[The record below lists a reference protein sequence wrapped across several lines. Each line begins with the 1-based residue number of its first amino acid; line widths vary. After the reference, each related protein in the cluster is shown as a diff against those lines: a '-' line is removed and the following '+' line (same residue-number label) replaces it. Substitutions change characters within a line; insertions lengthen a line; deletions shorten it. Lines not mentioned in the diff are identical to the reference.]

1 MRYKITRYQ
10 PDAADLI
17 DPVNVTLSDHEVA
30 AFVLG
35 AVATRLTVGLTIGMD
50 DMTAERAATR
60 IIADADVP
68 LDRRIVGMGNVAQ
81 RRLDLSYPNRHR
93 LNIAQQPDRYSVE
106 LTLVMVNV

>member
-1 MRYKITRYQ
+1 MRYEITRYQ

-68 LDRRIVGMGNVAQ
+68 LDRRIVGDYFVSLWS
-81 RRLDLSYPNRHR
+81 RLCDQVKS
-93 LNIAQQPDRYSVE
+93 DRAINATGSPPVPQE
-106 LTLVMVNV
+106 